1 MAATLHF
8 PFTHPHL
15 PAPQSIGPSQLS
27 VQNTLQTSLSDLL
40 MQLVGWQHS
49 AGTQS
54 SSVTQSWSGEGG
66 VVIAVVGGRGVG
78 VGDRVPGGAG
88 EVHPLTRTRP
98 AARSRTMTNPE

>member
-40 MQLVGWQHS
+40 MQLVG
-49 AGTQS
+49 
-54 SSVTQSWSGEGG
+54 
-66 VVIAVVGGRGVG
+66 
-78 VGDRVPGGAG
+78 
-88 EVHPLTRTRP
+88 
-98 AARSRTMTNPE
+98 